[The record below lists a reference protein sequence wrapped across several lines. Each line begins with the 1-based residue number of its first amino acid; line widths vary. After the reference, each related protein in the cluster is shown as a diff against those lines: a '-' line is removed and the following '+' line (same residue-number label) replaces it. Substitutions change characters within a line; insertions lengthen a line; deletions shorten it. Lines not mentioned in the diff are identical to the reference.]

1 MGKCYATLSKKKK
14 QDPKQQSESQSEI
27 STMWKKKNLVNK
39 KKETPKL
46 IRVTQAVC
54 LVIFF
59 SLFFSVLT
67 KILAMNTYD
76 FYRQEKKSLNLKAL
90 KK

>member
-1 MGKCYATLSKKKK
+1 MGKCYATLSKKKSK
-14 QDPKQQSESQSEI
+14 TLNNSQNHRVRFQLCE
-27 STMWKKKNLVNK
+27 KKKNLVNK